1 MLEPLKPHYSLTWV
15 NRIADI
21 PQADWDALAV
31 PLKTPF
37 FEWEWLNNMETSGS
51 TTARTGWLPNH
62 LTIWR
67 EHPMG
72 NLTQRSLIAIAPLYV
87 KGHSYGEFVF
97 DQQWAELAGRL
108 GIEYYPKLLGMSP
121 FTPAQGYRFLIAPG
135 ENEAELTGLMVDAID
150 HFCDRNNISGC
161 HFLYADPEWK
171 LVMERHGFNTW
182 LHHSFIWQNQ
192 GYQTFEDYLTG
203 FNANQRRNIKRER
216 KAVEKAGLV
225 LKTWN
230 GDTIPESLFSLMY
243 AYYGDTCDK
252 FGWWGSKY
260 LTQKFFEQLY
270 PNYAHRVVF
279 VAAYPEHD
287 LHNPVG
293 MSFCLTKGNNLYG
306 RYWGSSDE
314 IDCLHFDAC
323 YYTPIEWAINHGIQ
337 TFDPGA
343 GGQHKKRRGF
353 PATPNYSL
361 HRFYHPRLAQIFSTY
376 IGEVNEMEQQQI
388 EAINQDLPFKQES
401 SSDDLASQRLLELEK
416 EEV

>member
-1 MLEPLKPHYSLTWV
+1 MVEQLKPCYSVTWV

-21 PQADWDALAV
+21 SQADWDALAM

-37 FEWEWLNNMETSGS
+37 FEWDWLNNMETSGS
-51 TTARTGWLPNH
+51 TTARTGWFPNH
-62 LTIWR
+62 LAIWR
-67 EHPMG
+67 ERLVDHLP
-72 NLTQRSLIAIAPLYV
+72 QRSLVAIAPLYV

-121 FTPAQGYRFLIAPG
+121 FTPAAGYRFLIAPG
-135 ENEAELTGLMVDAID
+135 EDEDELTGLMIDAID
-150 HFCDRNNISGC
+150 HFCDRNHISGC

-171 LVMERHGFNTW
+171 RLMERHGFNTW

-225 LKTWN
+225 LKTWH
-230 GDTIPESLFSLMY
+230 GDEIPESLFSLMY
-243 AYYGDTCDK
+243 AYYADTCDK

-270 PNYAHRVVF
+270 PNYIHRVVF
-279 VAAYPEHD
+279 VAAYPDHD
-287 LHNPVG
+287 RHNPVG
-293 MSFCLTKGNNLYG
+293 MSFCLTKGTQLYG
-306 RYWGSSDE
+306 RYWGSADD

-343 GGQHKKRRGF
+343 GGRHKKRRGF

-361 HRFYHPRLAQIFSTY
+361 HRFYHPRLAQIFRTY
-376 IGEVNEMEQQQI
+376 IGEVNEMEQQEM
-388 EAINQDLPFKQES
+388 EAINQDLPFKLEGL
-401 SSDDLASQRLLELEK
+401 SDTLTAQRLLELENEK
-416 EEV
+416 F